1 MPVAR
6 RDSYVVQ
13 IVADELEELCVRDL
27 LAAFKLTDKP
37 GPWPHLARIPARR
50 FAAKVRHFDNL
61 AGRDGLRAAG
71 QYILNLFTR
80 EVQAEGVAHLPR
92 TGPLIVASN
101 HPGMTDAMA
110 LWTSIPRNDL
120 KIIAAD
126 RDLLRCLPNI
136 RPHLILMTAG
146 SISAFREAKR
156 HLLGGGCLL
165 TFPAGKIEPDP
176 TVRAGA
182 QESLRDWSSGTVLL
196 AQRVPGTVLVP
207 AFVQGVIS
215 REATQHPLL
224 RYLQDEKDRDWAA
237 ATLQILLPKYRKLR
251 VSVKYGHPVQP
262 CHEKLIEA
270 TARLVHRSAG
280 ANRKRPKTL

>member
-1 MPVAR
+1 LVGFNTVPVAW
-6 RDSYVVQ
+6 RDSNVVRD
-13 IVADELEELCVRDL
+13 VADELEELCVRDL
-27 LAAFKLTDKP
+27 LAAFKLTDEP
-37 GPWPHLARIPARR
+37 GPWRQLARIPARR
-50 FAAKVRHFDNL
+50 FAEKVRHFDNL

-80 EVQAEGVAHLPR
+80 EVRAEGVAHLPH

-110 LWTSIPRNDL
+110 LWTSIPRDDL

-136 RPHLILMTAG
+136 RPYLILMTAG

-176 TVRAGA
+176 SVRAGA

-207 AFVQGVIS
+207 ALVQGVIS

-237 ATLQILLPKYRKLR
+237 ATLQILLPKYRRLK
-251 VSVKYGHPVQP
+251 VSVKIGVPVQP
-262 CHEKLIEA
+262 CQPRLQKAMLQLI
-270 TARLVHRSAG
+270 T
-280 ANRKRPKTL
+280 

>member
-1 MPVAR
+1 V
-6 RDSYVVQ
+6 
-13 IVADELEELCVRDL
+13 
-27 LAAFKLTDKP
+27 
-37 GPWPHLARIPARR
+37 ARIPARR
-50 FAAKVRHFDNL
+50 FARKVRNFDNL

-80 EVQAEGVAHLPR
+80 EVQAEGVDHLPLQ
-92 TGPLIVASN
+92 GPLIVASN

-110 LWTSIPRNDL
+110 LWTSIPRDDL

-126 RDLLRCLPNI
+126 RDLLRYLPNI

-176 TVRAGA
+176 SVRSGA
-182 QESLRDWSSGTVLL
+182 RESLGDWSSGTVLL
-196 AQRVPGTVLVP
+196 AQRVTGTVLVP

-237 ATLQILLPKYRKLR
+237 ATLQILLPKYRRLK
-251 VSVKYGHPVQP
+251 VSVKFGHSVLP
-262 CHEKLIEA
+262 CHPTLQNAMQKLIA
-270 TARLVHRSAG
+270 
-280 ANRKRPKTL
+280 

>member
-1 MPVAR
+1 M
-6 RDSYVVQ
+6 
-13 IVADELEELCVRDL
+13 ADELEELCVRDL

-37 GPWPHLARIPARR
+37 GPWKQLARIPARR
-50 FAAKVRHFDNL
+50 FAQKVRNFDNL
-61 AGRDGLRAAG
+61 AGREGLRAAG

-80 EVQAEGVAHLPR
+80 EVQAGGVAQLPLH
-92 TGPLIVASN
+92 GPLIVASN

-110 LWTSIPRNDL
+110 LWTSIPRDDL

-126 RDLLRCLPNI
+126 RDLLRCLPGI

-176 TVRAGA
+176 TVRSGA
-182 QESLRDWSSGTVLL
+182 QESLREWSSGTVLL

-207 AFVQGVIS
+207 AFVHGVIS

-224 RYLQDEKDRDWAA
+224 RYLKDEKDRDWAA
-237 ATLQILLPKYRKLR
+237 ATLQILLPKYRRLK
-251 VSVKYGHPVQP
+251 VSVNFGLPVQP
-262 CHEKLIEA
+262 CQPALQKEMLQLIA
-270 TARLVHRSAG
+270 
-280 ANRKRPKTL
+280 

>member
-6 RDSYVVQ
+6 RNSYVVQ
-13 IVADELEELCVRDL
+13 VVADELEELCVRDL

-37 GPWPHLARIPARR
+37 GPWPHLAQIPARR
-50 FAAKVRHFDNL
+50 FAQKVRNFDDL

-80 EVQAEGVAHLPR
+80 EVRAEGVAHLPR

-110 LWTSIPRNDL
+110 LWTSIPRDDL

-196 AQRVPGTVLVP
+196 AQRVPGTALVP

-224 RYLQDEKDRDWAA
+224 RYLQDEKERDWAA
-237 ATLQILLPKYRKLR
+237 ATLQILLPKYRNLT
-251 VSVKYGHPVQP
+251 VSVQFGPGTEACHLALMRAIGKLAPGHPQ
-262 CHEKLIEA
+262 
-270 TARLVHRSAG
+270 S
-280 ANRKRPKTL
+280 

>member
-1 MPVAR
+1 MPVAW
-6 RDSYVVQ
+6 RDSNVVRD
-13 IVADELEELCVRDL
+13 VADELEELCVRDL

-37 GPWPHLARIPARR
+37 GPWRQLARIPARR
-50 FAAKVRHFDNL
+50 FAEKVRHFDNL

-80 EVQAEGVAHLPR
+80 EVQAEGVAHLPH

-110 LWTSIPRNDL
+110 LWTSIPRDDL

-146 SISAFREAKR
+146 SIGAFREAKR

-182 QESLRDWSSGTVLL
+182 TESLRDWSSGTVLL
-196 AQRVPGTVLVP
+196 AQRVPGTMLVP

-237 ATLQILLPKYRKLR
+237 ATLQILLLKYRNLT
-251 VSVKYGHPVQP
+251 VSVKFGVPVQP
-262 CHEKLIEA
+262 CQPRLQRAMLQLIA
-270 TARLVHRSAG
+270 
-280 ANRKRPKTL
+280 